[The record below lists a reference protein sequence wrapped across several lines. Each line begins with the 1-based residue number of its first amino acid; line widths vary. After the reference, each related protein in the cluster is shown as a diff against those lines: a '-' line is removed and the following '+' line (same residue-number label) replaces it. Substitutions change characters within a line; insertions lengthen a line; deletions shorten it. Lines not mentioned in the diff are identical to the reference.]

1 MKIAI
6 IINLLIVALV
16 VVALFWFVK
25 SSSPQK
31 PAFNLENQ
39 FKIAIR

>member
-16 VVALFWFVK
+16 VVALFWFVR
-25 SSSPQK
+25 SSSPQR
-31 PAFNLENQ
+31 PAFDSGNQ
-39 FKIAIR
+39 YKIA